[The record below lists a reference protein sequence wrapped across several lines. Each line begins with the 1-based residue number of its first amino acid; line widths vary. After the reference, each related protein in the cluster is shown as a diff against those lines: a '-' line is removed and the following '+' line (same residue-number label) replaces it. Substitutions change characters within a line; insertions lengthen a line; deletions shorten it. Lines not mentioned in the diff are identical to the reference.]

1 MARIYGIKKRL
12 ELNKVDKKIIKE
24 IIGNNDL
31 VDIVVRMEK
40 LIAPHMMHEIFD
52 SCGCGGG
59 RDYIKH
65 CEKIGKE
72 LTGKPL
78 EEKIKLINSDSEQIV
93 LNNDNTLTIVLHYN
107 NGNNYKCVCSAA
119 IKTGIIVSDL
129 AQGAG
134 ADGRIMPLTYCFC
147 CAGSYR
153 RHLQLKLGLDL
164 KTKEILSS
172 PINSKGEKPCKFVLE
187 IIR

>member
-93 LNNDNTLTIVLHYN
+93 LNND
-107 NGNNYKCVCSAA
+107 KCVCSAA